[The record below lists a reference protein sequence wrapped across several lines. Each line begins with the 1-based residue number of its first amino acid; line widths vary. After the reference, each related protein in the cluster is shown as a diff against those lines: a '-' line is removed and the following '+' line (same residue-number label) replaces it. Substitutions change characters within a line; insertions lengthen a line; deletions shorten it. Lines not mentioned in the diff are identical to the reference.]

1 MANIYGVKFDKINDY
16 FDLDDNAAW
25 DIIMS
30 NGDQFYAF
38 WLEQDTNTGADSQY
52 WFSNNSFNAG
62 NSVQCFVS
70 ETADTFRFNP
80 QNATQQATTPAKTFP
95 TGRVFIVCQYNSS
108 TDRLEIS
115 YCEEG
120 GLNERT
126 VATVDLADDISSA
139 NWNLGRRQ
147 DGNSGRYYEGKIF
160 NLAKGDTYLSN
171 AQVEALASD
180 FLNYDPND
188 EFTPAIY
195 FPMNEGTGTTITD
208 DVLGLTGT
216 GIGFPGDNSQWILEG
231 QSGGGLVISPS
242 SITSEESF
250 GLPVISVGGVN
261 ISPTSISSEESFGS
275 PTVTSGA
282 NIISPTSIASAE
294 AFGSPVISTS
304 AIILSPSGIPSE
316 ESFGDPV
323 IIIGAIIVSPTGIT
337 SEESFGIPVLVF
349 QQIIFAQGITSAEAF
364 GIPIISDGQAVIIP
378 VEFRGTSNKIAE
390 YLNSTGRFT
399 SEQVNDIIV
408 EWLKLENTSGETFND
423 LFYNYWETQG
433 LNGAY
438 TDKQDKWRNE

>member
-25 DIIMS
+25 DILMA

-52 WFSNNSFNAG
+52 WFSNNSFNAS

-208 DVLGLTGT
+208 DVLGLVGT

-231 QSGGGLVISPS
+231 QSGAVIS
-242 SITSEESF
+242 ITEELKNINYAS
-250 GLPVISVGGVN
+250 LDPVISLSGSISITENLVNTNYTALNPVIDLTGIVSITEQLKN
-261 ISPTSISSEESFGS
+261 ISYTGLNPTITLTPTGVIVVNEKLVNVNYNSLN
-275 PTVTSGA
+275 PTVDLTGLVDITESLVNTNYTALNPVITLTSGA
-282 NIISPTSIASAE
+282 IEIIEQTVNTQYNAINPSILLTPE
-294 AFGSPVISTS
+294 P
-304 AIILSPSGIPSE
+304 
-316 ESFGDPV
+316 
-323 IIIGAIIVSPTGIT
+323 IGIVSTVCFDG
-337 SEESFGIPVLVF
+337 VLVELIYNGL
-349 QQIIFAQGITSAEAF
+349 QNNLEYNGKSINI
-364 GIPIISDGQAVIIP
+364 
-378 VEFRGTSNKIAE
+378 EFNGNFNELEFNGTIQTTCNPGSIKTNC
-390 YLNSTGRFT
+390 
-399 SEQVNDIIV
+399 
-408 EWLKLENTSGETFND
+408 
-423 LFYNYWETQG
+423 
-433 LNGAY
+433 
-438 TDKQDKWRNE
+438 

>member
-1 MANIYGVKFDKINDY
+1 MADIYGVKFDKINDY

-25 DIIMS
+25 DILMA

-108 TDRLEIS
+108 NDRLEIS

-126 VATVDLADDISSA
+126 VATVNLADDISSA

-160 NLAKGDTYLSN
+160 NLAKGDTYLSD

-188 EFTPAIY
+188 EFTPEIY
-195 FPMNEGTGTTITD
+195 FPMNEGTGANITD
-208 DVLGLTGT
+208 DILGLIGT
-216 GIGFPGDNSQWILEG
+216 GIGFPGDDSQWILEG
-231 QSGGGLVISPS
+231 STGGSAELTGTAVPTQTEADIVTGGKTIILTLTGDTWVTAGATFDAQRQAIIDGLDSAQSELTGWNNEVRDNEVVTAVVRTS
-242 SITSEESF
+242 STIVTVTLTASASYDITATETITATIPNAALTTGTSDIIATPAFTVTAVVS
-250 GLPVISVGGVN
+250 GVSIPVIM
-261 ISPTSISSEESFGS
+261 
-275 PTVTSGA
+275 
-282 NIISPTSIASAE
+282 
-294 AFGSPVISTS
+294 
-304 AIILSPSGIPSE
+304 
-316 ESFGDPV
+316 
-323 IIIGAIIVSPTGIT
+323 
-337 SEESFGIPVLVF
+337 
-349 QQIIFAQGITSAEAF
+349 
-364 GIPIISDGQAVIIP
+364 
-378 VEFRGTSNKIAE
+378 
-390 YLNSTGRFT
+390 NSYR
-399 SEQVNDIIV
+399 QRR
-408 EWLKLENTSGETFND
+408 
-423 LFYNYWETQG
+423 
-433 LNGAY
+433 A
-438 TDKQDKWRNE
+438 